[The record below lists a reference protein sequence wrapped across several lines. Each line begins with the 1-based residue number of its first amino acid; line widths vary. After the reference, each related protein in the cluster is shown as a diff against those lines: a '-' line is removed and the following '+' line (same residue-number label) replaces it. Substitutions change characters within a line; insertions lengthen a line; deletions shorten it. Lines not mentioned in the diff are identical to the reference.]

1 MKFKVGALNASV
13 VFSIAKTSSF
23 NIHFVR
29 ALAFLLSSFPREN
42 DISVSIGKFS
52 K

>member
-23 NIHFVR
+23 TIHFGR
-29 ALAFLLSSFPREN
+29 ALAFLLSSCSRES
-42 DISVSIGKFS
+42 DISASIGKF
-52 K
+52 